1 MHRTL
6 MDSSGRVALPQPAV
20 REIGAQPLELVSYSS
35 RHLLFTVPGSHDTL
49 TFSGLLGDLGVA
61 DLLSFFNMFRKTGI
75 LRFEL
80 AGGGKDLYFQQGEL
94 IFATSSFPEED
105 LGEILFELGKIDA
118 AQLQKAR
125 RFAGPRIGFGKYLV
139 EKGVVGPKDL
149 WQASRNQVEAI
160 VYNLFAEH
168 SGSFSF
174 LQRDLERDDLLRL
187 TLSTQNL
194 IMEGLRRVDERAL
207 FMRRIGSLEG
217 VPKPTGKGGEGLS
230 PAHERLLQT
239 LGAEGLTAREALRR
253 SGVGEFEGLRLLYQ
267 LLEKGAVQMESLPS
281 APMEGVLGEIL
292 SIYNG
297 TLVLLY
303 RRMVERNP
311 GFAQEVRL
319 FLRDLPQPFSF
330 VFREVVV
337 REDGSVDGG
346 RILANLAGL
355 EEGDKKNLLSEAL
368 NELLYMVCG
377 AARRDLGAGESADML
392 QRVQEIGRR
401 IKSLIGRSS

>member
-6 MDSSGRVALPQPAV
+6 MDSSGRVGLPQPAV
-20 REIGAQPLELVSYSS
+20 REIGSQPLELVSFSG
-35 RHLLFTVPGSHDTL
+35 RHLLFTVPGGNDEV
-49 TFSGLLGDLGVA
+49 TFAGLLGDLGVA

-80 AGGGKDLYFQQGEL
+80 AGGGKELYLQMGEL
-94 IFATSSFPEED
+94 VFATSSFPEED
-105 LGEILFELGKIDA
+105 LGEILFDLGKIDA

-125 RFAGPRIGFGKYLV
+125 RFAGARAGFGKFLV

-160 VYNLFAEH
+160 VYNLFTEH

-174 LQRDLERDDLLRL
+174 LHRDLEKDELMRL

-207 FMRRIGSLEG
+207 FMRRIGSLDAL
-217 VPKPTGKGGEGLS
+217 PKPTGKSPEGLS
-230 PAHERLLQT
+230 PAHLRLLAT
-239 LGAEGLTAREALRR
+239 LAEEGLSAREALRR

-267 LLEKGAVQMESLPS
+267 LLEKAVVQMEALPS
-281 APMEGVLGEIL
+281 APLEGALGEIL

-303 RRMVERNP
+303 RRMLERNP

-330 VFREVVV
+330 VFREVAV

-355 EEGDKKNLLSEAL
+355 EEGDKQKLLSEAL
-368 NELLYMVCG
+368 NEMLYMVCNC
-377 AARRDLGAGESADML
+377 ARRDLGAAESADML

-401 IKSLIGRSS
+401 IKSFIGRSS

>member
-20 REIGAQPLELVSYSS
+20 REIGAQPLELVSFSS
-35 RHLLFTVPGSHDTL
+35 RHLLFTVPGSKDAL
-49 TFSGLLGDLGVA
+49 TFAGLLGDLGVA
-61 DLLSFFNMFRKTGI
+61 DLLSFINMFRKSGI

-80 AGGGKDLYFQQGEL
+80 PGGNKELYFQQGEL
-94 IFATSSFPEED
+94 IFATSSYPEED
-105 LGEILFELGKIDA
+105 LGEILFDLGKLDA

-125 RFAGPRIGFGKYLV
+125 RFAGPRAGFGKFLV

-149 WQASRNQVEAI
+149 WQASRNQIEAI
-160 VYNLFAEH
+160 VYNLFTEH
-168 SGSFSF
+168 CGGFSF
-174 LQRDLERDDLLRL
+174 LARELERDELLRVQ
-187 TLSTQNL
+187 LSTQNL

-207 FMRRIGSLEG
+207 FMRRIGSLDGRPRLTE
-217 VPKPTGKGGEGLS
+217 KSAEGLS
-230 PAHERLLQT
+230 PAHARLLLT
-239 LGAEGLTAREALRR
+239 LGEEGISAREALRR

-267 LLEKGAVQMESLPS
+267 LLERGVVQMEVPPS
-281 APMEGVLGEIL
+281 EPVQGVLGEIL

-303 RRMVERNP
+303 KRMIERNP

-330 VFREVVV
+330 VFREVGV

-355 EEGDKKNLLSEAL
+355 EEGDKQRLLAEAL
-368 NELLYMVCG
+368 NELLYMVCN